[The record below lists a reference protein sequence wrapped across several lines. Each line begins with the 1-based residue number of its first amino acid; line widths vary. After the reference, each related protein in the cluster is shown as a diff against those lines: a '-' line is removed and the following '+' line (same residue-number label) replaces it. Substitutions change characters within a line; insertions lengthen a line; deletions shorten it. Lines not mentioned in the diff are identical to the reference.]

1 MRKLYLLFLIIITT
15 NLSYSQ
21 EVLTNQSII
30 DLIELGFDE
39 QVIIDK
45 IESSETNFDTTID
58 ALKILKEKG
67 VLGKVLSSMIKK
79 SKKVKDTVTEK
90 SLNPNESTSNI
101 GDELNNLEY
110 SFSIGIDKYT
120 VHLMKDEYFKE
131 FKGPVL
137 EALIVGSVTLA
148 KLEMK
153 NTSTYKPTFVQLTR
167 NKNGKNK
174 ITILGTAQNDYGATK
189 DTFFQKNFNYT
200 YEEKINENLD
210 DANDK
215 ELYLTDEEDFNNL
228 KNFDYKSDKN
238 NIHINF
244 KDEPLFGKISKKMT
258 GKFIIG
264 ENYYVLAYNQIKGVN
279 VEMPTVIFPIKKR
292 HINENE
298 WESKYIY
305 KGEISTFRYDS
316 KPNKYKSTGGT
327 FTISSPSTGSI
338 VYYLYLI
345 K

>member
-1 MRKLYLLFLIIITT
+1 MKKLLLSLLIIITT

-30 DLIELGFDE
+30 DLTELGFDE

-90 SLNPNESTSNI
+90 SLNPTENI
-101 GDELNNLEY
+101 FNKGSELNNLEY
-110 SFSIGIDKYT
+110 SFSVGIDKYT

-137 EALIVGSVTLA
+137 EALIVGSVSLA
-148 KLEMK
+148 MLQVK
-153 NTSTYKPTFVQLTR
+153 NTSTYKPRFIELTR

-174 ITILGTAQNDYGATK
+174 IGILGTAQNDYGATK
-189 DTFFQKNFNYT
+189 DTYFQKKFNYT
-200 YEEKINENLD
+200 YEEKTNKNLD

-215 ELYLTDEEDFNNL
+215 ELYLTDIEDFNNL

-238 NIHINF
+238 NVQFNF
-244 KDEPLFGKISKKMT
+244 KNEPMFGKISKKMD

-264 ENYYVLAYNQIKGVN
+264 ENYVVIVYNPIKGVN
-279 VEMPTVIFPIKKR
+279 IEMPTMKMPIKKR
-292 HINENE
+292 NINENE

-305 KGEISTFRYDS
+305 NGEITTVRYDS

-327 FTISSPSTGSI
+327 FTMSSPSTGST